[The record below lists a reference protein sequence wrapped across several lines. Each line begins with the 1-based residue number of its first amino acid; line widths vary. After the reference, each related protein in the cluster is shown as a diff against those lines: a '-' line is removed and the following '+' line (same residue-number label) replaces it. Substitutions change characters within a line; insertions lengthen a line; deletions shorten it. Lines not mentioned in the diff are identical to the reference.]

1 MECAL
6 KTVGPERVVFGSDF
20 PYNPPEV
27 GIRYAKQR
35 LAVLDAPQAV
45 KDRIARENARVL
57 LGL

>member
-1 MECAL
+1 
-6 KTVGPERVVFGSDF
+6 VFGSDF

-35 LAVLDAPQAV
+35 LAAVDAPQAV

>member
-1 MECAL
+1 
-6 KTVGPERVVFGSDF
+6 VFGSDF

-27 GIRYAKQR
+27 GIRYANQR